1 MFPALDYLPDFLSP
15 WRVQAKKDYEFESQF
30 YLGCMRETQ
39 EQYKKGQANE
49 CITTKL
55 LDRQEELNVTDLD
68 IAYICGQTFE
78 GG

>member
-1 MFPALDYLPDFLSP
+1 MSISNALSP
-15 WRVQAKKDYEFESQF
+15 LLVLMGSVRQF
-30 YLGCMRETQ
+30 YLRLMNETQ
-39 EQYKKGQANE
+39 ELYKKGQANE

-55 LDRQEELNVTDLD
+55 LDRQEELGVTDLD

>member
-1 MFPALDYLPDFLSP
+1 MGNVY
-15 WRVQAKKDYEFESQF
+15 QF
-30 YLGCMRETQ
+30 YLRLMNETQ
-39 EQYKKGQANE
+39 ELYKKGQANE

-55 LDRQEELNVTDLD
+55 LDRQEELGVTDLD